1 MKNNKTFLLAALSL
15 LSISSLAACSGGG
28 SYEEPPFEEPV
39 YEVGDTVVQWTS
51 SVDSDELPMDAP
63 SEVKGTRE
71 INKKIGNNDK
81 QSLYFELESAGYI
94 GTDVPKKRYITDD
107 HAKNGDVI
115 SLCFYLPDDSNI
127 DTLQMQLLHGNNNT
141 LSADSIKATED
152 NANKW
157 IRTTAVFDTLDT
169 LSAIRLNYKLKDSSK
184 PAKFYVDDIDITYGE
199 ETQKNDYEYK
209 DESLR
214 KAYEDYFIVGSIAP
228 SNYFNNTKHRQILKD
243 NFNSIT
249 AENEGKPERVL
260 DQAACQEL
268 AKRDET
274 AVAITTAPFEKVYDW
289 CEAHHI
295 PVRHHT
301 FVWHQQ
307 TPSWFFNEGYA
318 NGGKQVSRNVMIGRL
333 ENYLKVT
340 IETLDERWP
349 GLVYALDI
357 VNEAVQ
363 EVGQIRTGNWMNTIG
378 EDYIYQAF
386 LAASKYKMD
395 YQDLYYNDYAFE
407 QTQWGGVD
415 RCHWAVGTMLKQAI
429 DEELIDG
436 IGIQGHIE
444 FSDVDT
450 ILEDARIIHAAG
462 LKCQITELDVN
473 CDGEKDFEKQKDAY
487 YKVVKTVL
495 EGNRDGTMDVNAII
509 VWGTTDNTSW
519 HSNRYPLLFNSTY
532 GKKPAYYGFLNA
544 VEDFEAGK

>member
-127 DTLQMQLLHGNNNT
+127 DTLQMQLLHGNNST

-415 RCHWAVGTMLKQAI
+415 RCHWAVDTMLKQAI